1 MNASKLSTVERLAE
15 ELVARLTIELEASG
29 RHVHLSRADVETLF
43 GAGYRLNRTK
53 DLSQPG
59 QFACAERVTLEGPRG
74 SLKNV
79 VILGPERPESQ
90 VEISLTDAVALGL
103 TPPVRL
109 SGDTEGTPGL
119 TLRHGDRVLRLSR
132 GLIVAKRHIH
142 MTPEDAARFGVAD
155 RQRVRLQCFYQPPAG
170 VPGRGGAGIP
180 PVFHGG
186 AYRLRRGQCVRLSKG
201 RPGRDFEMTLEWRG
215 RTLVIT
221 WLPVASMGRL
231 AACAPQTAAE
241 TEVLAAL
248 LAGARVRVERDA
260 LEYRRYRR
268 TAPLGIYQKCAGLER
283 RLREMGICVAGTGGR

>member
-59 QFACAERVTLEGPRG
+59 QFACAERV

-155 RQRVRLQCFYQPPAG
+155 RQRVRLQCFTSRPL
-170 VPGRGGAGIP
+170 
-180 PVFHGG
+180 VF
-186 AYRLRRGQCVRLSKG
+186 QDV
-201 RPGRDFEMTLEWRG
+201 E
-215 RTLVIT
+215 
-221 WLPVASMGRL
+221 
-231 AACAPQTAAE
+231 
-241 TEVLAAL
+241 
-248 LAGARVRVERDA
+248 VRVS
-260 LEYRRYRR
+260 
-268 TAPLGIYQKCAGLER
+268 P
-283 RLREMGICVAGTGGR
+283 